1 MFLFNY
7 IFLFARHNTK
17 CNGEERK
24 EMAEDEKNKTEI
36 LQTEDLIEDTK
47 EFVRRSLRKQST
59 STTVVESETLSIDSA
74 QTKLSNDVGIHIQRS
89 SRSKHHKNKTKHHK
103 DKRKRRKHFK
113 AENIISPL
121 ESVKRSS
128 SDITSADEDQ
138 ISFKKNNS
146 KPDNEVDI
154 ESNLK
159 SSLHINKSSYTKT
172 ECYDKEDVM
181 TKTENL
187 DSIEYVENVN
197 INKNVLYHN
206 IEDVDMKEI
215 TMVNDS
221 NEQSQSKLATS
232 SITKNNNRIVVEQ
245 ISNAKDTVSIINS
258 HVQSDE
264 TKDDE
269 NNSNDMQCV
278 NINSNCSQITI
289 NTNQE
294 IEDRKLKKK
303 RKGKY
308 DVEEDDDENVK
319 EDSCEDFI
327 DDSVYKHR
335 KKRHKHTNEH
345 KNRKHHDV
353 RKAPQDGIIMQED
366 KNICSIIDDR
376 TSITIGKLQSEN
388 VENQMSEPQR
398 LAIKIKLC
406 QECNNRHLQD
416 ACPLITP
423 QYAISDSISYED
435 WLNKYKENTEV
446 VKAVKLDDPMSE
458 GYGKITED
466 NESDDESLLIEQS
479 KTKIK
484 NQKEEK
490 QLTIDLDR
498 PLYARDSLPECFELK
513 ITNSEHGLGIYAKS
527 SVPMHVKLG
536 PLVGQPVREMDIPD
550 DFSMRHIWEVKSMQY
565 LSLYI

>member
-1 MFLFNY
+1 M
-7 IFLFARHNTK
+7 FARHNTK

-59 STTVVESETLSIDSA
+59 STIVESEALSIDSA
-74 QTKLSNDVGIHIQRS
+74 QTKLSNDVEVHIQRS
-89 SRSKHHKNKTKHHK
+89 SKSKHHKNKTKHHK

-146 KPDNEVDI
+146 KPDNGIDI

-159 SSLHINKSSYTKT
+159 SSLHITTKT

-215 TMVNDS
+215 TMVSDS

-232 SITKNNNRIVVEQ
+232 SITKNMNRIVIEQ
-245 ISNAKDTVSIINS
+245 VSNSKDTVSIINS

-264 TKDDE
+264 IKDDE
-269 NNSNDMQCV
+269 NNSDDMQCV
-278 NINSNCSQITI
+278 NINSNCSQINI

-308 DVEEDDDENVK
+308 DVEEDDDENIK

-376 TSITIGKLQSEN
+376 TSVTIGKLQSEN

-446 VKAVKLDDPMSE
+446 VKAIKLDDPMSE

-484 NQKEEK
+484 SQKEEK

>member
-7 IFLFARHNTK
+7 TFLFARHNTK

-146 KPDNEVDI
+146 KPDNELDI

-159 SSLHINKSSYTKT
+159 SSLHITTKT

-232 SITKNNNRIVVEQ
+232 SITKNNNRIVIEQ

-269 NNSNDMQCV
+269 NNSNDMQYV
-278 NINSNCSQITI
+278 NINSNCSQINI

-308 DVEEDDDENVK
+308 DVKEDDDENVK